1 MVPGAHTAPR
11 AGRVGMV
18 PWGSNLH
25 LSVLTD
31 LEALWPPGR
40 CLWRPL
46 PPSLQ
51 VGHGLF
57 QKLS

>member
-1 MVPGAHTAPR
+1 MVPDAHTAPR

-31 LEALWPPGR
+31 LEALGPPGR
-40 CLWRPL
+40 CLQCPP

-57 QKLS
+57 QKVF